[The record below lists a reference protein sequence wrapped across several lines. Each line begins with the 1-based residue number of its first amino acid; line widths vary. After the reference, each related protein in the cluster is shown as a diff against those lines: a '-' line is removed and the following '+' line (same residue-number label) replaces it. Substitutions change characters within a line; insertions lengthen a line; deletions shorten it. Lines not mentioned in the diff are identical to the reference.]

1 MFVGRQVRR
10 KLLGLLD
17 EVDFSQR
24 YPPTMHLE
32 FFDQSLIEQAIQSVE
47 TRTEQEVLYCDVRR
61 LHRVLMNELNNY
73 QGNIMVT
80 QRPRVLEVNH
90 GRHIYIGKTANCE
103 SYVNKYSHKFHKWWL
118 HVN

>member
-1 MFVGRQVRR
+1 MRR

-32 FFDQSLIEQAIQSVE
+32 FFELTLIEQAIKSVE
-47 TRTEQEVLYCDVRR
+47 TQTEQEVLYCDVKR
-61 LHRVLMNELNNY
+61 LHYVLMNELNNF

-80 QRPRVLEVNH
+80 QRPGVLEVRIACSIDCISVRVEN
-90 GRHIYIGKTANCE
+90 
-103 SYVNKYSHKFHKWWL
+103 
-118 HVN
+118 